1 MRVVFAISAADENS
15 VLLCV
20 FFFLC
25 YSISISAKRHEN
37 QDDEEENT
45 QKKKFETD
53 VDENEA

>member
-20 FFFLC
+20 FFFCVIL
-25 YSISISAKRHEN
+25 SAYQQNVMKIRTMRKRTHR
-37 QDDEEENT
+37 
-45 QKKKFETD
+45 KKKFETD